1 MKRRSQARV
10 RPGFLLIE
18 VICWLPLLA
27 ALLVLFTEMM
37 VSGLK
42 IYRQTTARDVMIGRV
57 DSALATMRRDAWRA
71 ESIQAIKD
79 QVVFVEPDGVIF
91 WRVENGKVL
100 TRVDA
105 SGTLQKKTWI
115 EMPKFAFSAVGPLLK
130 VEVESGLGAARRESM
145 TLASQ
150 RMLAGGVP

>member
-1 MKRRSQARV
+1 MKRLRLPR
-10 RPGFLLIE
+10 RRRGIFLLE
-18 VICWLPLLA
+18 VVAWLPLMV
-27 ALLVLFTEMM
+27 ALLALLTEMM

-42 IYRQTTARDVMIGRV
+42 IYRQATTRDVMIGRV
-57 DSALATMRRDAWRA
+57 DSALDTLRRDAWRA

-79 QVVFVEPDGVIF
+79 QVVLAEPEGAIL
-91 WRVENGKVL
+91 WRVENGNVL

-105 SGTLQKKTWI
+105 TGKLPKKTWI
-115 EMPKFAFSAVGPLLK
+115 EMPTFAFSTVGPLLK
-130 VEVESGLGAARRESM
+130 VEVESGPGAARRESM